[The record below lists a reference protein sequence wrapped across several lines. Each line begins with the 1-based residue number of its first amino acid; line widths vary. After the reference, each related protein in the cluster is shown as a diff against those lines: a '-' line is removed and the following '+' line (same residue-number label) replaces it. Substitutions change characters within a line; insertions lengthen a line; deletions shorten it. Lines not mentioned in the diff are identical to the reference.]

1 MLRSDKCCEILA
13 DTIVEMIAVN
23 KNPFSIPDIDDN
35 IDGTR
40 DVSNTTR
47 RYDITSRI
55 QDTVRI
61 KFQTKSSV
69 QDTKD

>member
-35 IDGTR
+35 IGIMYM
-40 DVSNTTR
+40 VSNTCLHGNLKV
-47 RYDITSRI
+47 DLGNLL
-55 QDTVRI
+55 
-61 KFQTKSSV
+61 
-69 QDTKD
+69 